1 MIKCLSS
8 FLVMIMRLSYL
19 ILIFK
24 KKHITGALVFLCT
37 FVSLSAHADGLLKL
51 GIKGGVDANVFHF
64 DKEVLD
70 KSNQIGWFA
79 GPTMKLSF
87 PLEGLGFDASIL
99 YDYRLTRI
107 DYALMRSRIKQE
119 QLVFPVNVRYS
130 IGLGELAS
138 VFIFAGPQIAFNI
151 GGKDFQWDKEN
162 IYKLENSNLSVNIGF
177 GVTAFKHLQVSANY
191 NIVCG
196 RTGSATLKTI
206 TDAVKPVKDEKDS
219 RNNTWQLGLAYFF

>member
-19 ILIFK
+19 ILMFK
-24 KKHITGALVFLCT
+24 KKHITGALLFLCT

-51 GIKGGVDANVFHF
+51 GLRGGVDANVFHF

-99 YDYRLTRI
+99 YD
-107 DYALMRSRIKQE
+107 
-119 QLVFPVNVRYS
+119 
-130 IGLGELAS
+130 
-138 VFIFAGPQIAFNI
+138 
-151 GGKDFQWDKEN
+151 
-162 IYKLENSNLSVNIGF
+162 
-177 GVTAFKHLQVSANY
+177 
-191 NIVCG
+191 
-196 RTGSATLKTI
+196 
-206 TDAVKPVKDEKDS
+206 
-219 RNNTWQLGLAYFF
+219 